1 MRKKYFVA
9 ALVFTIY
16 AFTNIATAQQK
27 DTVKTVDLFSDLDNE
42 SKASDVNNTD
52 YASATFKSLKIING
66 HSTEMVGKH
75 NLDYRI
81 SHRFGF
87 FSSGAYELFGLDNA
101 TIRNGLDYGVCD
113 RLTIGLGRSS
123 VDKEFDGYI
132 KYKLLRQSTGKVTMP
147 VSVVYLLSAMNYT
160 LKSTDDISFTN
171 RMSYAHQL
179 LIARKFND
187 NISLQLT
194 PTLVHINL
202 VPYSKNENNLY
213 SMGVGGRV
221 KISKRVA
228 INAEYFHQFNQL
240 DGTTNALSLGFDIE
254 TGGHVFQLHFTN
266 ATGMTE
272 RTFITNTT
280 GDWGNG
286 DIRFGFNIA
295 RTFVLKKAK
304 GSRSGY

>member
-1 MRKKYFVA
+1 MIFY
-9 ALVFTIY
+9 TIN
-16 AFTNIATAQQK
+16 ANSQEK
-27 DTVKTVDLFSDLDNE
+27 SNEKTVDLFADIDSE
-42 SKASDVNNTD
+42 SKATDKDNTD
-52 YASATFKSLKIING
+52 YTNATFKSLKIING
-66 HSTEMVGKH
+66 HSVEMVGKH

-113 RLTIGLGRSS
+113 RLTVGIGRSS
-123 VDKEFDGYI
+123 VDKEFDGYL
-132 KYKLLRQSTGKVTMP
+132 KYKLLRQSTGKNKMP
-147 VSVVYLLSAMNYT
+147 ISLVYVLSAMNYT
-160 LKSTDDISFTN
+160 LKSTDDISFSD

-179 LIARKFND
+179 LIARKFSD
-187 NISLQLT
+187 NVSFQLT

-202 VPYSKNENNLY
+202 VPYSKNDNNLF
-213 SMGVGGRV
+213 SLGIGGRV

-240 DGTTNALSLGFDIE
+240 DGTTNSLSVGFDIE

-266 ATGMTE
+266 STGMTE

-280 GDWGNG
+280 GDWGKG
-286 DIRFGFNIA
+286 DIRFGFNIG

-304 GSRSGY
+304 GSRSTY